1 MQHAY
6 GFKSND
12 VYLFWEGLTCAPL
25 ARPLNINI
33 RCRTPSSRYLK
44 YIITKTLNHGKKV
57 ATSLFLAQLPRPVK
71 GICFARYAPLTGRK
85 AVLFCACFNFLALI
99 AGGNKNAG

>member
-1 MQHAY
+1 MPHAY

-57 ATSLFLAQLPRPVK
+57 ATSLFSAQLPPPCQGYMLRTLRALDSAESRAFFVPVF
-71 GICFARYAPLTGRK
+71 IF
-85 AVLFCACFNFLALI
+85 
-99 AGGNKNAG
+99 